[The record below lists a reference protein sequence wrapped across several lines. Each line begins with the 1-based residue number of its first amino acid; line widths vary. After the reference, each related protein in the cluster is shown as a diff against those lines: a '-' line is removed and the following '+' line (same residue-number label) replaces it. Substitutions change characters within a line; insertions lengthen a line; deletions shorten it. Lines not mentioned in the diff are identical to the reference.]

1 MGRPF
6 LITVDAERKRA
17 AAHDSPPPLL
27 FHLLLHPFCFEEAN
41 WFQMHSLTACLH
53 NKITT

>member
-17 AAHDSPPPLL
+17 AVDDSPPPLL